1 MKIIDLFENDNVV
14 KGSFGKKRGVEHDT
28 GIEVP
33 KGFDR
38 FELDHKDG
46 GNIAKIIGIKGD
58 TRKVVSTGHLGLMR
72 ELVKVYN
79 NGGKS
84 DIDIKPITMMQAFG
98 SAEENALND
107 SGIKFYEKP
116 NYWEDFEGN
125 GYAAKYNIS
134 EIKLKKAEKVLGGIK
149 QYSAKEVYGT
159 DMPRSP
165 LVSVQSMPKE
175 NVCIIKFGNGDR
187 YLVDTTQASTYIR
200 MWAKIV

>member
-1 MKIIDLFENDNVV
+1 MKLIDLFENIV

-28 GIEVP
+28 GIKVP

-38 FELDHKDG
+38 FELDHEG
-46 GNIAKIIGIKGD
+46 GNTAKIIGIKGD
-58 TRKVVSTGHLGLMR
+58 TRKVVSTGHLELMR

-84 DIDIKPITMMQAFG
+84 DIDIKPISMMQAFG
-98 SAEENALND
+98 SAEENALSD
-107 SGIKFYEKP
+107 AGIKFCEKP
-116 NYWEDFEGN
+116 SYWEDFEEG
-125 GYAAKYNIS
+125 GHAAKYNIS

-159 DMPRSP
+159 DMPRTP
-165 LVSVQSMPKE
+165 LLSVQSMPKE

-187 YLVDTTQASTYIR
+187 YLVDTTQARTYIR
-200 MWAKIV
+200 MWAKIS